1 MIEPSLEGPRHGMTE
16 DEVAAQ
22 LSREEGHP
30 VSVNEVRRITGRA
43 LRKLRTMLEIER
55 GLRLGD
61 LLPDE
66 WRL

>member
-1 MIEPSLEGPRHGMTE
+1 MIDEGPRHGMTE

-22 LSREEGHP
+22 LSQEEGRP

-43 LRKLRTMLEIER
+43 LRKLRTVLEIER
-55 GLRLGD
+55 GLCLGD